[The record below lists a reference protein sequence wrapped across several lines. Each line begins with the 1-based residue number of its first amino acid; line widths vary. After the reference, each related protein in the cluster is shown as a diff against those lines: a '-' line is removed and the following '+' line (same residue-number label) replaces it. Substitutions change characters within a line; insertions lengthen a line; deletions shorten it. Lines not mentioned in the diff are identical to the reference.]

1 MAIAGINSRMP
12 GGAVRTLRC
21 WRGVGSVNTYARV
34 FFCQAEDGIRD
45 YKVTG
50 VQTCALPISPHIA
63 AHRECRSIDRRGLRR
78 AVSELARRANW
89 LVVEGVGGFRVPLG
103 ADWDSADLAHDLG
116 LPVVMVVGMRLGCLS
131 HALLTAHAV
140 RARVASCRLGGQWHR
155 CGDVPFR
162 GESRHPT

>member
-1 MAIAGINSRMP
+1 S
-12 GGAVRTLRC
+12 
-21 WRGVGSVNTYARV
+21 
-34 FFCQAEDGIRD
+34 
-45 YKVTG
+45 
-50 VQTCALPISPHIA
+50 
-63 AHRECRSIDRRGLRR
+63 DRRGLRR

-162 GESRHPT
+162 GERRHPTRAAARALPGCGAVACTPDTRGGRRAARCCGGPCGAGTLSLPGV